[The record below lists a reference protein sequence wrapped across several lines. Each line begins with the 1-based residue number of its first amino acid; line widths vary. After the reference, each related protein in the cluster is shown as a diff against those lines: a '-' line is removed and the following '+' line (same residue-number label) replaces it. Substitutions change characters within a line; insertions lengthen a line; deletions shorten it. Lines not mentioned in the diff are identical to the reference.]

1 MINLP
6 KHIAIIMDGNGRWA
20 VRKKLPR
27 VAGHHKGVE
36 ALRAIIKHSVERQI
50 QVITLFAFSSENWQ
64 RPPLEVNL
72 LMTLMQKLLIEE
84 VDQLHANNIKLRVI
98 GNITPLASVLRA
110 AINNA
115 EMTTKNNTG
124 LQLNI
129 AINYG
134 GRWDIVQAARALCV
148 QAQAGEINPTDISEA
163 MFNQY
168 MMLTNI
174 PEPDLLIRTSGE
186 QRLSNFLLWQLAYTE
201 IYFSPV
207 LWPDF
212 TPKDLDAAL
221 YFYQHR
227 ERRFGGVEE
236 NLSQVEHA

>member
-27 VAGHHKGVE
+27 IAGHHKGVE

-115 EMTTKNNTG
+115 EITTKNNTG

-148 QAQAGEINPTDISEA
+148 QAQAGEINPTDISET

-168 MMLTNI
+168 LMLTNI

-227 ERRFGGVEE
+227 ERRFGSVEE